1 MHYITTLNLIVNNTK
16 TEKKMSDLENHDLE
30 KIRLRKAEM
39 LVKAKMMPT
48 EIVKIHSAEEFDK
61 LTQDFSDKVIIID
74 FWAVWC
80 SPCLMFAPTF
90 EKLQK
95 ERYQDFIFVKVNVDE
110 VGSIAQNYRIT
121 GIPTTLFIKDNKVIH
136 KIVGAVNEDYMIR
149 ILEKLQSF
157 A

>member
-1 MHYITTLNLIVNNTK
+1 MHNITTLNLIVNNTK
-16 TEKKMSDLENHDLE
+16 TEKKMSDNDLE
-30 KIRLRKAEM
+30 KIRLKKAEM
-39 LVKAKMMPT
+39 LIKTQSMPT
-48 EIVKIHSAEEFDK
+48 EIVKIHSAEEFNK

-80 SPCLMFAPTF
+80 SPCMMFAPIF
-90 EKLQK
+90 EKIQK

-136 KIVGAVNEDYMIR
+136 KIVGAVNEDYMNR

>member
-1 MHYITTLNLIVNNTK
+1 MHYITTLNIIENNTK
-16 TEKKMSDLENHDLE
+16 TEKKMSDNDLE
-30 KIRLRKAEM
+30 KIRLKKAKM
-39 LVKAKMMPT
+39 LVKSQSMPT

-80 SPCLMFAPTF
+80 SPCLMFAPIF

-136 KIVGAVNEDYMIR
+136 KIVGAVNEDYMNR

>member
-1 MHYITTLNLIVNNTK
+1 MHYITTLNLVVNNTK
-16 TEKKMSDLENHDLE
+16 TEKKMSDNDLE
-30 KIRLRKAEM
+30 KIRLKKAEM
-39 LVKAKMMPT
+39 LVKAQLMPT
-48 EIVKIHSAEEFDK
+48 EIVKIHSAEEFNK

-80 SPCLMFAPTF
+80 SPCMMFAPIF
-90 EKLQK
+90 EKIQK

-136 KIVGAVNEDYMIR
+136 KIVGAVNEDYMNR
-149 ILEKLQSF
+149 ILEKLKSF